1 MHAKK
6 INAFSERL
14 RKLALDIAQG
24 DVSPVEGR
32 FRTVSGGKVKYT
44 LSGLLLETYETIC
57 SDLLIQCEWSDK
69 FSEGY
74 LNKAIDDILCQT
86 LNKDC
91 DMAFCLQQFD
101 VLVSE
106 YEQFQ
111 QEQIVYI
118 PLSGVRMQV
127 DLLMFGDVT
136 LTHMTPQRL
145 EQLSDKIEH
154 IVTSRRETPVQH
166 NQLVA
171 WHRREV
177 LAPINGRVCGVC
189 TIIAEPIR
197 AKELAEASV
206 RLVLDLLRFAIPFI
220 YRDDQ
225 TVFIGL
231 QGEVSRD
238 VRMTPMVTA
247 DASMFNWQSE
257 LVGPQLPFDI
267 TEKTIIQMKQIGV
280 FDVATLLS
288 QETLTE
294 YQETLLRGIHWF
306 ANSQTQD
313 ESENILLGL
322 ITCIETFLTPR
333 DGGPVTTAIAE
344 SIAIIGG
351 KDLASRKLL
360 KKKVKGL
367 YRLRSRI
374 SHGGKKAI
382 LDADLAAL
390 RQITAGLTMTMIQKR
405 NDFET
410 ITAFL
415 EWIEDQ
421 KLS

>member
-6 INAFSERL
+6 ISNFSQ
-14 RKLALDIAQG
+14 KLASLAIDIFKGNTA
-24 DVSPVEGR
+24 PKEGR
-32 FRTVSGGKVKYT
+32 FRTVSDVKVKYT
-44 LSGLLLETYETIC
+44 LTGAQLESYEAIC
-57 SDLLIQCEWSDK
+57 RDLLIQYQWSEK
-69 FSEGY
+69 FSEAF
-74 LNKAIDDILCQT
+74 LNKAIDNILCQV
-86 LNKDC
+86 LGNGC
-91 DMAFCLQQFD
+91 DKALCQQLFEKLATD
-101 VLVSE
+101 
-106 YEQFQ
+106 YAQFQ

-118 PLSGVRMQV
+118 PLSGVRLLV
-127 DLLMFGDVT
+127 DFVKFGDVV
-136 LTHMTPQRL
+136 LTQMTSQRL
-145 EQLSDKIEH
+145 EQLSSKIEH
-154 IVTSRRETPVQH
+154 IVTSRRENPVQH
-166 NQLVA
+166 NQLVS

-189 TIIAEPIR
+189 HIVAEPIR

-206 RLVLDLLRFAIPFI
+206 HLVLDLLRFAIPFI
-220 YRDDQ
+220 YNEDQ
-225 TVFIGL
+225 QVSVGL

-238 VRMTPMVTA
+238 VRMTPMVTS

-257 LVGPQLPFDI
+257 LVGPKTPFDI
-267 TEKTIIQMKQIGV
+267 TDQTINQMKQIGV
-280 FDVATLLS
+280 FDVAALLGHDELS
-288 QETLTE
+288 E

-351 KDLASRKLL
+351 KDLESRKHL

-367 YRLRSRI
+367 YRLRSRV

-382 LDADLAAL
+382 LDADLAEL
-390 RQITAGLTMTMIQKR
+390 RQIAAGLTMTMIQKR
-405 NDFET
+405 NDFES
-410 ITAFL
+410 ISAFL

>member
-1 MHAKK
+1 
-6 INAFSERL
+6 
-14 RKLALDIAQG
+14 
-24 DVSPVEGR
+24 
-32 FRTVSGGKVKYT
+32 
-44 LSGLLLETYETIC
+44 
-57 SDLLIQCEWSDK
+57 
-69 FSEGY
+69 
-74 LNKAIDDILCQT
+74 
-86 LNKDC
+86 
-91 DMAFCLQQFD
+91 
-101 VLVSE
+101 
-106 YEQFQ
+106 
-111 QEQIVYI
+111 
-118 PLSGVRMQV
+118 
-127 DLLMFGDVT
+127 
-136 LTHMTPQRL
+136 
-145 EQLSDKIEH
+145 
-154 IVTSRRETPVQH
+154 
-166 NQLVA
+166 
-171 WHRREV
+171 
-177 LAPINGRVCGVC
+177 
-189 TIIAEPIR
+189 
-197 AKELAEASV
+197 
-206 RLVLDLLRFAIPFI
+206 
-220 YRDDQ
+220 
-225 TVFIGL
+225 
-231 QGEVSRD
+231 
-238 VRMTPMVTA
+238 
-247 DASMFNWQSE
+247 
-257 LVGPQLPFDI
+257 
-267 TEKTIIQMKQIGV
+267 MKQIGV

-351 KDLASRKLL
+351 KDLASRKRL

-367 YRLRSRI
+367 YCLRSRI